1 MTVPSR
7 EEHLVELVDDGGH
20 PLGET
25 TVAAAHQPPGQLHRA
40 FSVLLVDPDGRVLLQ
55 RRAATKTRFPLRWA
69 NACCGHPTPGESL
82 VEAANR
88 RLGEELGAAPVT
100 LTEVG
105 VYVYYAED
113 PATGRVEFEYDH
125 VLRADVPADLRV
137 LPDPDEVA
145 ELRWVDPVEL
155 EADLDVDP
163 RAYAPWL
170 GGVVNRLLRPV
181 AGAPGPAAIPS
192 GAPADEA
199 SERSGGR

>member
-1 MTVPSR
+1 MSSR
-7 EEHLVELVDDGGH
+7 EGHLVELVDDDGR
-20 PLGET
+20 PVGET
-25 TVAAAHQPPGQLHRA
+25 TVAAAHQPPGRLHRA
-40 FSVLLVDPDGRVLLQ
+40 FSVLLVDPAGRVLLQ
-55 RRAATKTRFPLRWA
+55 RRAAAKTRFPLRWA
-69 NACCGHPTPGESL
+69 NSCCGHPLPGESP

-88 RLGEELGAAPVT
+88 RLGEELGAGPVE
-100 LTEVG
+100 LAQVG

-125 VLRADVPADLRV
+125 VLRGDVPADLPTV
-137 LPDPDEVA
+137 ADPDEVA

-170 GGVVNRLLRPV
+170 GGVVNRLLRPAV
-181 AGAPGPAAIPS
+181 GTPGPATIPS
-192 GAPADEA
+192 GRPADEA